1 MPGGASARSPSP
13 TSSAC
18 APRAPRSS
26 SSTSARRRSGAAATS
41 PARATSARASSSG
54 TSSRPCPT
62 TTPTWCSTAA
72 AASARRSPPTRSR
85 RWATRGPSRWTAA
98 GGRGRRR
105 GCRSSGSREPPRTS
119 RGGGR
124 VIRLRQ
130 LSKRF
135 GKVEAVRGLD
145 LEIPSGQLVGLLG
158 PNGAG
163 KSTTVKMLTGML
175 PPSAGTAEIFGLDVV
190 REPVDV
196 KKIVGYVPESGAVFE
211 TLTGWEY
218 LHLVAALYRLPEDET
233 SARIRRFAEFFE
245 LSDRTLRREQ
255 LGAYSKGMRQRVVIT
270 AALLHN
276 PRAIFFDEPLNGL
289 DANAALAFK
298 TLITSLAREGKTI
311 IYCSHLL
318 DVVER
323 VCERIVIIHEGRLIA
338 DGSLAQLQEE
348 TAEVSLE
355 RIFNRLT
362 ATEHLL
368 ARTEEFARVLP
379 RRGPRSTSGSA

>member
-1 MPGGASARSPSP
+1 M
-13 TSSAC
+13 
-18 APRAPRSS
+18 
-26 SSTSARRRSGAAATS
+26 
-41 PARATSARASSSG
+41 
-54 TSSRPCPT
+54 
-62 TTPTWCSTAA
+62 
-72 AASARRSPPTRSR
+72 
-85 RWATRGPSRWTAA
+85 
-98 GGRGRRR
+98 
-105 GCRSSGSREPPRTS
+105 
-119 RGGGR
+119 
-124 VIRLRQ
+124 IRLRQ

-135 GKVEAVRGLD
+135 GEVEAVRGLD
-145 LEIPSGQLVGLLG
+145 LEIPTGQLVGLLG

-175 PPSAGTAEIFGLDVV
+175 PPSAGTAEVFGLDVV
-190 REPVDV
+190 RDPVAV
-196 KKIVGYVPESGAVFE
+196 KRLVGYVPESGAVFE

-218 LHLVAALYRLPEDET
+218 LQLVASLYGLPDGEAA
-233 SARIRRFAEFFE
+233 ARILRFAEFFE
-245 LSDRTLRREQ
+245 LAEATLRRE
-255 LGAYSKGMRQRVVIT
+255 LLAAYSKGMRQRVVIA

-276 PRAIFFDEPLNGL
+276 PKAIFFDEPLNGL
-289 DANAALAFK
+289 DANAALGFK

-348 TAEVSLE
+348 TGEVSLE

-368 ARTEEFARVLP
+368 ARAEEFARVLA
-379 RRGPRSTSGSA
+379 R